1 MKTFLPRSVIHAVAL
16 AAPALLGTWP
26 GALRAEEPLSVTAQR
41 LDETAE
47 VAEHGAP
54 AARIGAKFTTFAGS
68 ADNATALVTG
78 LHDGTAITLSSTVNG
93 QTTTTTFTPATGK
106 LGYGNTFIALA
117 LAQGSLAKAGI
128 TSPTPAQIQ
137 AALNGGPVTGSS
149 GTAVTLTGVLTLR
162 ATGEG
167 WGDIAKTLDLKLGR
181 ISHDLRVAENGMEK
195 QNHQG
200 DSSVRVNG
208 QSGERA
214 ERVASTPKP
223 DAATR
228 PESSD
233 SGRAMGTARTEGVPR
248 VNLPDVS
255 QMNRPGRH

>member
-1 MKTFLPRSVIHAVAL
+1 MASLQKLTSCLWFD
-16 AAPALLGTWP
+16 GQ
-26 GALRAEEPLSVTAQR
+26 AEDA
-41 LDETAE
+41 
-47 VAEHGAP
+47 
-54 AARIGAKFTTFAGS
+54 AKFYVSVFR
-68 ADNATALVTG
+68 NA
-78 LHDGTAITLSSTVNG
+78 
-93 QTTTTTFTPATGK
+93 
-106 LGYGNTFIALA
+106 
-117 LAQGSLAKAGI
+117 
-128 TSPTPAQIQ
+128 
-137 AALNGGPVTGSS
+137 
-149 GTAVTLTGVLTLR
+149 
-162 ATGEG
+162 
-167 WGDIAKTLDLKLGR
+167 KLGR